1 MPKIENK
8 IYIAF
13 STILSPTLDLRVE
26 DLPLKSSFFPPIN
39 NKIRVQRAKVQK
51 HIDKKDINF
60 SENAMEDRMIKA
72 LIEKKFKDEQSLRKL
87 KTGESKYIRLVIE
100 EKGFNSEILTDLKKS
115 EIDTIG
121 VFIHTNPSLVAQK
134 VDTKDETFFAVY
146 QYFGSKILEDLKV
159 ALENPEKI
167 IERAI
172 NRWFQLYENQEEELL
187 RGDFKDFIQ
196 FQDKER
202 KVLIFYREH
211 QDNPIY
217 EGVKQKVKEPEKVH
231 GYEVAWEIE
240 TDWDFWSKI
249 MNKIKA
255 YTTKKIIGT
264 IPLVGNLTG
273 QFVSNLME
281 NKNEKDLESTVNTQF
296 SQIFRS
302 LLKDNIAIEY
312 IKYNQEPIEQGKYL
326 P

>member
-13 STILSPTLDLRVE
+13 STILSPALDLRVE

-39 NKIRVQRAKVQK
+39 NKIRVKRVKVQK
-51 HIDKKDINF
+51 YVEKKEINF
-60 SENAMEDRMIKA
+60 SENSTEDRMIKA
-72 LIEKKFKDEQSLRKL
+72 IIEKKFKDEETLRKL
-87 KTGESKYIRLVIE
+87 KIGESKYIRLVVE
-100 EKGFNSEILTDLKKS
+100 EEGLTPELLSSLKNTD
-115 EIDTIG
+115 IDTIG
-121 VFIHTNPSLVAQK
+121 AFIKTDPSLMAQR
-134 VDTKDETFFAVY
+134 VDIKDEMFFAIY
-146 QYFGSKILEDLKV
+146 QYFGSQILEDLKV
-159 ALENPEKI
+159 ALENPNKI
-167 IERAI
+167 IEKAI
-172 NRWFQLYENQEEELL
+172 NRWFQLYENEEEELL

-202 KVLIFYREH
+202 KILIFYREH

-217 EGVKQKVKEPEKVH
+217 KKVKEKVKESEKVH
-231 GYEVAWEIE
+231 GYEVAWEIK

-249 MNKIKA
+249 MNEIKA

-273 QFVSNLME
+273 QYVSNLME